1 MQDRLENGLVI
12 RVTGGDVW
20 VLVGPEVV
28 ACSLRGRLRVKK
40 DALQVVAGDRVA
52 VRRDPGG
59 AGVTLEDLHPRTS
72 HLSRWVERGGGARAI
87 VANVER
93 LFVVASLADPPLRPV
108 FVDRMLASGEW
119 GHAPLAL
126 VLNKSDLAPAAEIES
141 WAAIYRACNYAV
153 FTTCAETGEGLEA
166 LGALLGHGVYGFVGE
181 SGVGKSSLLNRLDPA
196 AARVT
201 REVAERTGRGRHTTT
216 SSELFPFRDG
226 FLADTPG
233 MQTFGF
239 PGRDELDLPACFP
252 DIAAREGDCRFH
264 PCTHSHEP
272 GCVIKAAVAEGTVA
286 TSRHRSYLAILEE
299 IRTHAKEQPW

>member
-20 VLVGPEVV
+20 VLVGAEVV

-40 DALQVVAGDRVA
+40 EALQVVAGDRVA
-52 VRRDPGG
+52 IRRDPGG
-59 AGVTLEDLHPRTS
+59 AGVTLEDLFPRAS

-93 LFVVASLADPPLRPV
+93 LFVVASLAEPPLRPV

-126 VLNKSDLAPAAEIES
+126 VLNKSDLAPAHEIDS
-141 WAAIYRACNYAV
+141 WAAVYRASDYPV
-153 FTTCAETGEGLEA
+153 IITCAQTGQGLAELEA
-166 LGALLGHGVYGFVGE
+166 LIGQGVYAFVGE
-181 SGVGKSSLLNRLDPA
+181 SGVGKSSLLNRLDPEVE
-196 AARVT
+196 RVT

-239 PGRDELDLPACFP
+239 PGRDELELSACFP
-252 DIAAREGDCRFH
+252 DIAAREGECRFH

-272 GCVIKAAVAEGTVA
+272 GCAIKAAVEAGLLSS
-286 TSRHRSYLAILEE
+286 SRHKGYLAILDE
-299 IRTHAKEQPW
+299 IRAHAKEQPW

>member
-20 VLVGPEVV
+20 VLVGSEVV

-40 DALQVVAGDRVA
+40 DALQVVAGDRVVA
-52 VRRDPGG
+52 RRDPGG
-59 AGVTLEDLHPRTS
+59 SGVTLENVLPRAS
-72 HLSRWVERGGGARAI
+72 HLSRWVERGGVARAI

-93 LFVVASLADPPLRPV
+93 LFVVASLAEPPLRPV
-108 FVDRMLASGEW
+108 FVDRMLAAGEW
-119 GHAPLAL
+119 GRAPLAL
-126 VLNKSDLAPAAEIES
+126 VLNKSDLAPADDIES
-141 WAAIYRACNYAV
+141 WAAVYRACDYPV
-153 FTTCAETGEGLEA
+153 YPTCARTGQGLDA
-166 LGALLGHGVYGFVGE
+166 LQTLLGKGVYAFVGE

-196 AARVT
+196 AEHIT
-201 REVAERTGRGRHTTT
+201 REVAERTGRGRHTTS

-239 PGRDELDLPACFP
+239 PGRDERELAACFP
-252 DIAAREGDCRFH
+252 DIAAHEGDCRFD

-272 GCVIKAAVAEGTVA
+272 GCAIKAAVEAGTLAV
-286 TSRHRSYLAILEE
+286 SRHRSYLAILEE